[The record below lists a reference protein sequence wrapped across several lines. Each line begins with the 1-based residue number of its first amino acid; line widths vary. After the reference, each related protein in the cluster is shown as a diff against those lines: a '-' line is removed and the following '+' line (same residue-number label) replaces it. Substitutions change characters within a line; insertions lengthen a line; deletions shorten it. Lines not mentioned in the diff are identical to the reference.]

1 MIEVV
6 NLSIQAGEFRVDD
19 VSFTVPTSQY
29 AVLMGRTG
37 SGKTTILE
45 AICGLK
51 HVRSG
56 AIRLGGTDVTSL
68 RPAERGIGFV
78 PQDAALFDSMTVAD
92 HLDFALRIRHWS
104 RRERIARVAEVA
116 AMVGV
121 EHLLERRPLGLSG
134 GERQQVALGRA
145 ISFQPAILC
154 LDEPL
159 SALDDDSRDEMI
171 QLIKRIQQETGVTA
185 LHVTHNRHEAE
196 SLADVRFQLEDG
208 RVTRNGDE

>member
-6 NLSIQAGEFRVDD
+6 NLSIQAGEFRVDG
-19 VSFTVPTSQY
+19 VTFTVPTSQY

-51 HVRSG
+51 HVRG
-56 AIRLGGTDVTSL
+56 GEIRLGGTDVTSL

-78 PQDAALFDSMTVAD
+78 PQDAALFDSMSVAD
-92 HLDFALRIRHWS
+92 HLDFALRIRRWS
-104 RRERIARVAEVA
+104 RGDRIDRVAEVA

-121 EHLLERRPLGLSG
+121 EHLLSRKPLGLSG

-159 SALDDDSRDEMI
+159 SALDDDSRGEMI
-171 QLIKRIQQETGVTA
+171 QLIIRIQQETGVTA
-185 LHVTHNRHEAE
+185 LHVTHNLHEAE
-196 SLADVRFQLEDG
+196 SLADVRFQLADG
-208 RVTRNGDE
+208 RVTQNAD

>member
-6 NLSIQAGEFRVDD
+6 NLSIQAGEFHVDRVT
-19 VSFTVPTSQY
+19 FTVPTSQY

-51 HVRSG
+51 HVRG
-56 AIRLGGTDVTSL
+56 GVIRLGGTDVTSL

-92 HLDFALRIRHWS
+92 HLDFALRIRRWS
-104 RRERIARVAEVA
+104 SSDRIDRVAEVA

-121 EHLLERRPLGLSG
+121 EHLLSRKPLGLSG

-185 LHVTHNRHEAE
+185 LHVTHNLHEAE
-196 SLADVRFQLEDG
+196 SLADVRFQIADG
-208 RVTRNGDE
+208 RVTRNGDA